1 MPELPEVEALVGFL
15 GERAV
20 GDVVARVD
28 LGAISALKTYDPPL
42 DALVDREL
50 TGTSRRGKFL
60 VLDAGGLFLVI
71 HLARA
76 GWVRWREKVAATPIK
91 RSKGSPLAL
100 RVGLASGRG
109 FEVTEH
115 GKEKRLAVYV
125 VTTLDNVEGITH
137 LGPDALTLE
146 RASLAA
152 LLEGR
157 SSQLKGVLADQA
169 TLAGIGNAYS
179 DEILHLARLSPFK
192 PAAKLSSEEVDRL
205 HDAMHTI
212 LTDAVERSSGL
223 PAKDLKDE
231 KRSGMR
237 VHGRA
242 GLPCPEC
249 GDDVREVSFATSTLQ
264 YCATCQTGGRP
275 LADRRFSR
283 LVK

>member
-15 GERAV
+15 RERAV
-20 GDVVARVD
+20 GDVVVRAD

-76 GWVRWREKVAATPIK
+76 GWVRWREKVATTPIK

-100 RVGLASGRG
+100 RIGLASGRG

-125 VTTLDNVEGITH
+125 VTTPDNVDGITH

-157 SSQLKGVLADQA
+157 SNQLKGVLTDQA

-192 PAAKLSSEEVDRL
+192 PAAKLTTEEVDRL
-205 HDAMHTI
+205 YHAMHTI
-212 LTDAVERSSGL
+212 LTDAVERSAGL

-249 GDDVREVSFATSTLQ
+249 GDDVREVSFASSALQ
-264 YCATCQTGGRP
+264 YCATCQTGGRA